1 MGAAFTRIMIA
12 NSFGRK
18 PVNGGMPPMDKSKSG
33 SDRARTLWDVRLLGR
48 SSAVSMFSVII
59 SVNTGTRI
67 VTYTAK
73 YSIVSMEL

>member
-1 MGAAFTRIMIA
+1 
-12 NSFGRK
+12 
-18 PVNGGMPPMDKSKSG
+18 MDKSKSG

>member
-1 MGAAFTRIMIA
+1 MEAAVTRVMLAKSI
-12 NSFGRK
+12 GRK
-18 PVNGGMPPMDKSKSG
+18 PINGGMPPMDKSKSG

>member
-1 MGAAFTRIMIA
+1 MGAVFTRIMIV
-12 NSFGRK
+12 NSFGRN
-18 PVNGGMPPMDKSKSG
+18 PVNGGMPPMDKSRSG
-33 SDRARTLWDVRLLGR
+33 SDKARTLWDIRLLGR

-73 YSIVSMEL
+73 